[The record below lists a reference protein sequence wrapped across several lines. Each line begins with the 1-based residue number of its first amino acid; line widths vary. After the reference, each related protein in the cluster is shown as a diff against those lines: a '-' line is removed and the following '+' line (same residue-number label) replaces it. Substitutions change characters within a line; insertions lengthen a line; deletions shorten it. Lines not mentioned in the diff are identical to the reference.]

1 MNIRVSMNSLAHD
14 TVINNSHTTLVVIN
28 INNIRIS
35 TIINNNNIN
44 SNAFTLYLSL
54 TYCLNYNHDN
64 TILSLLIININNVNK
79 WY

>member
-1 MNIRVSMNSLAHD
+1 MNIRVAMNSLAHD

-44 SNAFTLYLSL
+44 SNALTLYLSL
-54 TYCLNYNHDN
+54 TYCLNNNHDN
-64 TILSLLIININNVNK
+64 TILSLLIININNDNK